1 MSEGKMNV
9 FARIKNFFVE
19 CKAEMKKIVWP
30 TQKVVWKNT
39 GIVLLMIFMMGVFV
53 AILDT
58 GLMELLGLVMS
69 VSKNK

>member
-1 MSEGKMNV
+1 MSEDKMNV
-9 FARIKNFFVE
+9 FTRIKDFFVE
-19 CKAEMKKIVWP
+19 CKIEMKKIVWP

-69 VSKNK
+69 VSNNK

>member
-9 FARIKNFFVE
+9 FARIRNFFVE
-19 CKAEMKKIVWP
+19 CKTEMRKIVWP

-69 VSKNK
+69 VSNNK